1 MHMHFN
7 NIHVQTRLYT
17 QKEIKKRLHT
27 QGYAE
32 IKKYTAK
39 RMQYKKK
46 EKRNAQTYICTERR
60 LAAAEIAMTMT

>member
-46 EKRNAQTYICTERR
+46 EKKKCANIH
-60 LAAAEIAMTMT
+60 MH

>member
-39 RMQYKKK
+39 RMQYKKRKK
-46 EKRNAQTYICTERR
+46 EMRKHTYALREDWRR
-60 LAAAEIAMTMT
+60 LRLP